1 MRDKKMY
8 AITKETAKKKI
19 LQFLDDK
26 SEDELFLFHAED
38 EDNEHNYYSLVKDF
52 ELYEFD
58 YERFYD
64 DEYSYEELTEEQIKN
79 FESKSL
85 LRIFSFGT
93 DYILTTDDVKKFKGK
108 TLNHKIANFVIDDL
122 GG

>member
-1 MRDKKMY
+1 MY

>member
-1 MRDKKMY
+1 MY

-19 LQFLDDK
+19 LKFLSNDDK
-26 SEDELFLFHAED
+26 TIDELFLFHAED
-38 EDNEHNYYSLVKDF
+38 EDGEHNYYSLVKDF

-58 YERFYD
+58 YERYYD

-85 LRIFSFGT
+85 LRIFNFGT
-93 DYILTTDDVKKFKGK
+93 DYILTTDDVEKYKGK
-108 TLNHKIANFVIDDL
+108 TLNHKIANYVIQDL
-122 GG
+122 S

>member
-1 MRDKKMY
+1 MHIIYKEEAKENILKFLEDKN
-8 AITKETAKKKI
+8 
-19 LQFLDDK
+19 
-26 SEDELFLFHAED
+26 EDELFLFDAED
-38 EDNEHNYYSLVKDF
+38 EDDEHNYYSLVKGFD
-52 ELYEFD
+52 LYEFD

-93 DYILTTDDVKKFKGK
+93 DYILTKDDIEKYEGE
-108 TLNHKIANFVIDDL
+108 NINQKIANFVISDL
-122 GG
+122 YPQLY